1 MKFTAAALRPPPTV
15 HSRGRRFGE
24 AFTSALR
31 YATAAISL
39 FSLAID
45 SAHADELKPFEAS
58 YAWMWH
64 GMTVAVSTVK
74 LEHQGDTWVYS
85 SKSSPRGIG
94 KVFSQ
99 RPVQKS
105 VMRVTDKGVQPL
117 SYDADDGTSS
127 TKRDAH
133 VKFDWDTGRVTG
145 IYEDVKVDMPLHPD
159 IQDDSSVQIALMVE
173 LLAGREPQK
182 FQMVDKNTVRE
193 YGYHRESEESLDTS
207 VGKIDTLV
215 YGAQKVGSPRITRF
229 WCAPAAGY
237 IPMRVEQKKGDDVQ
251 WTMQLQSFKRE

>member
-1 MKFTAAALRPPPTV
+1 MKIAAAVVL
-15 HSRGRRFGE
+15 F
-24 AFTSALR
+24 AFAV
-31 YATAAISL
+31 AG
-39 FSLAID
+39 
-45 SAHADELKPFEAS
+45 AHADELKPFEAS

-74 LEHQGDTWVYS
+74 LEKQGDTWAYS

-133 VKFDWDTGRVTG
+133 VKFDWDHGRVTG
-145 IYEDVKVDMPLHPD
+145 VYEDTKVDMPLHPD

-173 LLAGREPQK
+173 LFAGREPQK
-182 FQMVDKNTVRE
+182 FQMIDKNTVRE
-193 YGYHRESEESLDTS
+193 YGYHREREESIDTA
-207 VGKIDTLV
+207 VGKVDTVV
-215 YGAQKVGSPRITRF
+215 YGAQKIGSPRITRF
-229 WCAPAAGY
+229 WCAPARGY
-237 IPMRVEQKKGDDVQ
+237 IPMRVEQKINDDVQ
-251 WTMQLQSFKRE
+251 WTMQVRSVTRE

>member
-1 MKFTAAALRPPPTV
+1 VNAAAVART
-15 HSRGRRFGE
+15 
-24 AFTSALR
+24 T
-31 YATAAISL
+31 
-39 FSLAID
+39 LAIAWALC
-45 SAHADELKPFEAS
+45 SATCQLAHADELKPFEAS

-105 VMRVTDKGVQPL
+105 VMKVTAKGVQPL
-117 SYDADDGTSS
+117 SYDADDGTPS
-127 TKRDAH
+127 TRRDAH
-133 VKFDWDTGRVTG
+133 VKFDWDNGRVTG
-145 IYEDVKVDMPLHPD
+145 VYEDVKVDMPLHPD

-173 LLAGREPQK
+173 LLAGREPQN
-182 FQMVDKNTVRE
+182 FQMVDKNSVRE
-193 YGYHRESEESLDTS
+193 YGYHREHEESLDTPA
-207 VGKIDTLV
+207 GKLDTIV
-215 YGAQKVGSPRITRF
+215 YGAQKIGSPRVTRF
-229 WCAPAAGY
+229 WCAPSRGY

-251 WTMQLQSFKRE
+251 WTMQLQSVTRK

>member
-1 MKFTAAALRPPPTV
+1 VKTVAAIVLCIA
-15 HSRGRRFGE
+15 
-24 AFTSALR
+24 
-31 YATAAISL
+31 ATAAQ
-39 FSLAID
+39 
-45 SAHADELKPFEAS
+45 ADELKPFEAS

-85 SKSSPRGIG
+85 SRSSPRGLG
-94 KVFSQ
+94 KMFSQ

-105 VMRVTDKGVQPL
+105 VMKVTDKGVQPL

-133 VKFDWDTGRVTG
+133 VKFDWDNGRVTG
-145 IYEDVKVDMPLHPD
+145 VYEDVKVDMPLHPD

-173 LLAGREPQK
+173 LLTGREPQK
-182 FQMVDKNTVRE
+182 FQMIDKNSVRE
-193 YGYHRESEESLDTS
+193 YGYHREREESLDTP
-207 VGKIDTLV
+207 VGKLDTIV
-215 YGAQKVGSPRITRF
+215 YGAQKVGSPRVTSF
-229 WCAPAAGY
+229 WCAPARGY

-251 WTMQLQSFKRE
+251 WTMQLQSVTRE

>member
-1 MKFTAAALRPPPTV
+1 VIRAARCALSV
-15 HSRGRRFGE
+15 
-24 AFTSALR
+24 ACL
-31 YATAAISL
+31 AAVASVQ
-39 FSLAID
+39 A
-45 SAHADELKPFEAS
+45 AHADELEPFEAS

-74 LEHQGDTWVYS
+74 LEHQGDSWIYS

-105 VMRVTDKGVQPL
+105 VMRVSDKGVQPL
-117 SYDADDGTSS
+117 SYDADDGTPA

-133 VKFDWDTGRVTG
+133 VKFDWDDGRVTG
-145 IYEDVKVDMPLHPD
+145 VYDDVKVDMALHPD

-182 FQMVDKNTVRE
+182 FQMVDKNAVRE
-193 YGYHRESEESLDTS
+193 YGYHREREEA
-207 VGKIDTLV
+207 IDTAVGRIDTIV
-215 YGAQKVGSPRITRF
+215 YGAQKIGSPRVTRF
-229 WCAPAAGY
+229 WCAPARGY
-237 IPMRVEQKKGDDVQ
+237 IPMRVEQKKGNVVQ
-251 WTMQLQSFKRE
+251 WTMLLQSVTRG

>member
-1 MKFTAAALRPPPTV
+1 VKTVAAIVLCIA
-15 HSRGRRFGE
+15 
-24 AFTSALR
+24 
-31 YATAAISL
+31 ATAAQ
-39 FSLAID
+39 
-45 SAHADELKPFEAS
+45 ADELKPFEAS

-85 SKSSPRGIG
+85 SRSSPRGLG
-94 KVFSQ
+94 KMFSQ

-105 VMRVTDKGVQPL
+105 VMKVTDKGVQPL

-133 VKFDWDTGRVTG
+133 VKFDWDNGRVTG
-145 IYEDVKVDMPLHPD
+145 VYEDVKVDMPLHPD

-182 FQMVDKNTVRE
+182 FQMIDKNSVRE
-193 YGYHRESEESLDTS
+193 YGYHREREESLDTP
-207 VGKIDTLV
+207 VGKLDTIV
-215 YGAQKVGSPRITRF
+215 YGAQKVGSPRVTSF
-229 WCAPAAGY
+229 WCAPARGY

-251 WTMQLQSFKRE
+251 WTMQLQSVTRE

>member
-1 MKFTAAALRPPPTV
+1 MRAATAWAGTARTGATWAAAALL
-15 HSRGRRFGE
+15 F
-24 AFTSALR
+24 AAL
-31 YATAAISL
+31 TAQA
-39 FSLAID
+39 
-45 SAHADELKPFEAS
+45 AHANEVKPDELKPFEAS
-58 YAWMWH
+58 YSWMWH

-99 RPVQKS
+99 RPAQNS
-105 VMRVTDKGVQPL
+105 VMKVTEKGVQPL
-117 SYDADDGTSS
+117 SYDADDGTPA

-133 VKFDWDTGRVTG
+133 VKFDWDKERVTG
-145 IYEDVKVDMPLHPD
+145 VYEDVKVDMPLHPD

-182 FQMVDKNTVRE
+182 FQIIDKNTARE
-193 YGYHRESEESLDTS
+193 YGYHREHEES
-207 VGKIDTLV
+207 IDTPAGKVDTIV
-215 YGAQKVGSPRITRF
+215 YGAQKVGSPRVTRF
-229 WCAPAAGY
+229 WCAPARGY

-251 WTMQLQSFKRE
+251 WTMQLQSVTRE

>member
-1 MKFTAAALRPPPTV
+1 MNR
-15 HSRGRRFGE
+15 
-24 AFTSALR
+24 
-31 YATAAISL
+31 ATAANPSPMPCRKVRARAAIAAL
-39 FSLAID
+39 FALTAGH
-45 SAHADELKPFEAS
+45 AWADELKPFEAS

-85 SKSSPRGIG
+85 SQSSPRGLG
-94 KVFSQ
+94 KMFSQ
-99 RPVQKS
+99 RPTQKS

-127 TKRDAH
+127 TDRDAH
-133 VKFDWDTGRVTG
+133 VKFDWDNGRVTG
-145 IYEDVKVDMPLHPD
+145 VYEGAKVDMPLHPD

-193 YGYHRESEESLDTS
+193 YGYHRESEVSIDTP
-207 VGKIDTLV
+207 VGKTNTIV

-229 WCAPAAGY
+229 WCAPAQGY

-251 WTMQLQSFKRE
+251 WTMQLQSVKRE

>member
-1 MKFTAAALRPPPTV
+1 MKAVSNPQVMRAAAFVFAVFCAALAP
-15 HSRGRRFGE
+15 SR
-24 AFTSALR
+24 AAL
-31 YATAAISL
+31 
-39 FSLAID
+39 
-45 SAHADELKPFEAS
+45 ADQLKPFEVS

-85 SKSSPRGIG
+85 SRSSPRGIG

-99 RPVQKS
+99 RPTQKS
-105 VMRVTDKGVQPL
+105 VVRVTDKGVQPL

-127 TKRDAH
+127 TNRDAH

-145 IYEDVKVDMPLHPD
+145 VYEDAKVDMPLHPD

-182 FQMVDKNTVRE
+182 FQLLDKNSVRE
-193 YGYHRESEESLDTS
+193 YSYHREREESIDTA
-207 VGKIDTLV
+207 VGKVDTIE

-229 WCAPAAGY
+229 WCAPSRGY
-237 IPMRVEQKKGDDVQ
+237 IPMRVEQKKDDDVQ
-251 WTMQLQSFKRE
+251 WTMQLQSIKRE